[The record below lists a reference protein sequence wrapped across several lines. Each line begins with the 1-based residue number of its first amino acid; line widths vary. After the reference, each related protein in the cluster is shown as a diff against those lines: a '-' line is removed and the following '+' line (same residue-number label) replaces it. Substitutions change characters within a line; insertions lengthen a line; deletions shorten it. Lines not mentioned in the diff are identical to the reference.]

1 MNNKFNKALLFA
13 LCTLS
18 TGLYIGCNNPPQQ
31 NNTIVTV
38 QDTVPQKV
46 SESLAADTLSHQNIG
61 FGVFDD
67 SRKQLILV
75 DDEEHPSNVKALSY
89 VWANEKAYPFEF
101 VKMQKES
108 EDYNGRQT
116 PENFKNIPGV
126 VFQLREKLS
135 PGEAYTFLSNDS
147 FHKTRKAVSVKKD
160 LADANK
166 SSVVAEL
173 KKSYQSPIK
182 TIKLI
187 ATTVEK
193 DSVFLAQLAPVAD
206 SLTVLLIAKSHTN
219 PTLFIQEFKAEYDE
233 MSTWRVDDGGQF
245 PMEDFDILNVFHYN
259 NKIELVTSFP
269 GAEGG
274 NLSFIT
280 PDKQNRYH
288 TLKEAYVYWSPL

>member
-1 MNNKFNKALLFA
+1 M
-13 LCTLS
+13 
-18 TGLYIGCNNPPQQ
+18 GLYIGCNNPPQQ
-31 NNTIVTV
+31 NNTVTAV
-38 QDTVPQKV
+38 QDTPPQKAPGILPTD
-46 SESLAADTLSHQNIG
+46 SLSHQEIG

-89 VWANEKAYPFEF
+89 VWANEKAYASDF

-116 PENFKNIPGV
+116 PDNFDNLPGA
-126 VFQLREKLS
+126 VFQLHEKLA
-135 PGEAYTFLSNDS
+135 PGEAYAFLANEG

-160 LADANK
+160 LADASK

-193 DSVFLAQLAPVAD
+193 DSIFLAQLAPVAD
-206 SLTVLLIAKSHTN
+206 TLTVLLIAKSNIN
-219 PTLFIQEFKAEYDE
+219 PTLFIQEFKAEYNE

-245 PMEDFDILNVFHYN
+245 PMEDFTILNVFHYN

>member
-1 MNNKFNKALLFA
+1 MNNKFNKALLLA

-89 VWANEKAYPFEF
+89 VWSNEKAYPFEF

-116 PENFKNIPGV
+116 PENFNNIPGA

-135 PGEAYTFLSNDS
+135 PGEAYAFLTNDN

-187 ATTVEK
+187 ATTLEK
-193 DSVFLAQLAPVAD
+193 DSIFLAQLAPVAD
-206 SLTVLLIAKSHTN
+206 TLTVLLIAKSHTN
-219 PTLFIQEFKAEYDE
+219 PPLFIQEFKAEYDE